1 MYLSFSVPLFFE
13 HFDGHLFLCSLID
26 TSDDYSEASF
36 TYHADNLVGIVVAVQ
51 NFPRIDWWETTE
63 QVRIRSNVTV

>member
-1 MYLSFSVPLFFE
+1 MYLSFSVALFFE

-36 TYHADNLVGIVVAVQ
+36 TYHADSSVGIVVAVQ
-51 NFPRIDWWETTE
+51 NFPTFDW
-63 QVRIRSNVTV
+63 